1 MEKFMKYLLL
11 QGKRMIRAFP
21 AIFAATFALM
31 AGLCIVV
38 MLLFHV
44 EKSDDSKQ
52 KVQIGVVGDVTGT
65 YLEWGLY
72 ALENMDDSRYTVDF
86 YTMTEEDA
94 RKKLE
99 RGELTAY
106 IRIPEGFVESVM
118 VAENKTVTYVT
129 TSGAVNIGSLL
140 MQELVDVV
148 SNLLVE
154 SQNGIYGMQEI
165 AKQYNIENDRF
176 WDATIDMNKRYIDY
190 ILQRGNLYNIEEIGV
205 SNQLSTTG
213 YYVCGIVLFLF
224 LVWGINGS
232 TLLIKKDFALSKMLA
247 AKGQGVTSQVLGEY
261 LAYIGLMVVSL
272 ISMVALLLFGLNKFG
287 VDIPEWTDNY
297 ESCVPVFLGGLIL
310 VLIMIGAMQFFMY
323 ELTSGFVSGVLLQFL
338 SAIVLGYLSGCLYPI
353 GFFPHN
359 IQRLANVL
367 PTGIALQYLNHIML
381 GETFIAER
389 IELLLYSIVFLVLA
403 ILVRRRR
410 MVKEE

>member
-1 MEKFMKYLLL
+1 
-11 QGKRMIRAFP
+11 
-21 AIFAATFALM
+21 
-31 AGLCIVV
+31 
-38 MLLFHV
+38 ML
-44 EKSDDSKQ
+44 S
-52 KVQIGVVGDVTGT
+52 
-65 YLEWGLY
+65 
-72 ALENMDDSRYTVDF
+72 
-86 YTMTEEDA
+86 
-94 RKKLE
+94 
-99 RGELTAY
+99 
-106 IRIPEGFVESVM
+106 
-118 VAENKTVTYVT
+118 
-129 TSGAVNIGSLL
+129 
-140 MQELVDVV
+140 
-148 SNLLVE
+148 
-154 SQNGIYGMQEI
+154 
-165 AKQYNIENDRF
+165 
-176 WDATIDMNKRYIDY
+176 
-190 ILQRGNLYNIEEIGV
+190 
-205 SNQLSTTG
+205 
-213 YYVCGIVLFLF
+213 
-224 LVWGINGS
+224 
-232 TLLIKKDFALSKMLA
+232 
-247 AKGQGVTSQVLGEY
+247 
-261 LAYIGLMVVSL
+261 
-272 ISMVALLLFGLNKFG
+272 FGLNKFG